1 MTKYSSHSRMISGLL
16 FIEARFRSMAETFE
30 SKADDDTD
38 DMDLSEKVMEES
50 AIGRGFATP
59 MRTIPLGAPF
69 NAATA

>member
-1 MTKYSSHSRMISGLL
+1 MTKYSSHSRMMSGLL
-16 FIEARFRSMAETFE
+16 FIDARFRSMAETFV
-30 SKADDDTD
+30 SKVDDDID

-59 MRTIPLGAPF
+59 IRTTPFGAPF